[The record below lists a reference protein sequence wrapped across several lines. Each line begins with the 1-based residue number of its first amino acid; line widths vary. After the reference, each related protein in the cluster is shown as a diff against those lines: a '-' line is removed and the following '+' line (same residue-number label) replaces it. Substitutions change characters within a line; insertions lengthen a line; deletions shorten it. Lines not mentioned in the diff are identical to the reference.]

1 MYIWFTINPS
11 NMKKQLLLTLFSM
24 FFVGAFLGT
33 AQTSGCSQLFYDNGG
48 QTGNY
53 TDSANDTTT
62 FCPNTPNETLLIS
75 FNSISLETNDVLYV
89 YEGSSPNGT
98 LLTIIDSNSPTQMTL
113 STNIPGTC
121 VTFVFESDAS
131 GNSAG
136 WDAMIDCITTNFPC
150 LAPVSLNTTQVDSN
164 TISLSWV
171 DINQSSNLWE
181 IVVTP
186 ALGGSSLIAGSS
198 PFQLTGLTPDV
209 PYMVVIRAICNG
221 IPGDWS
227 TPYTFSTTQ
236 VVICLEPTIQSVTGI
251 TNNSGVVNWTLT
263 SSTNNWEVLVLPCT
277 ATNPT
282 PNNAGLSVTTNTYLA
297 PGLNASTCYKV
308 FVRTICST
316 TLTSPWS
323 QPMTFTTLANPVP
336 APICGGQFIDNGG
349 LTANYANN
357 SDNTYTICPT
367 SPGDQV
373 VVTFTAF
380 NTEIGWDG
388 LYVFNGN
395 SISSPQISS
404 GNSASNVPGGLPGAF
419 WGTVIPGPFVSTDV
433 TGCLT
438 FRFRSDSS
446 VNRAGWE
453 ANVECLPQATC
464 LQPTILAT
472 TNITGTTATINWT
485 ENGTATQWEVIVVP
499 STAPAPTQSTVGVI
513 ANSNPF
519 QVTGLSYATSYKA
532 YVRAICSTTDTS
544 YWSYA
549 TTFTT
554 LQTNCIAPN
563 SIVTSSTTTT
573 TVNLSWIQS
582 GSISQWEILVLPLG
596 SPAPTAAST
605 GTVIST
611 NPYQVTG
618 LTLGTSYTFYIRAI
632 CSATEKSTWSSRA
645 FTTLQTNCITP
656 SNVVVNS
663 TTPTSANL
671 SWTQSGSVSQ
681 WEVLVLP
688 LGSPVPTTTSTGILV
703 PTNSYQAT
711 GLTTGTT
718 YTFYVRAVCSTTEV
732 SSWTSRSFTPNITLP
747 PLTTSTNQYTVDQLV
762 TNVLINNPCLTV
774 SNITSSTGTNFGSVN
789 GIGSFTNT
797 NPLFPISSG
806 IVLSSGNAMSA
817 PGPNTSILS
826 EGSSAWTGDTQ
837 LEGIISS
844 AIGVPMVSKNATKLE
859 FDFTSLNSYMSFNF
873 LLASDEYGT
882 FQCDFADAFAFL
894 LTDLD
899 TGITTNLAV
908 IPGTTIP
915 VSVVT
920 IRNNL
925 HNNSCASA
933 NPLFFDSYY
942 ANNQTASATN
952 YNGQT
957 VKMTASA
964 NIIPNRNYHIK
975 LVIADRSDTAYDSSV
990 FIEAG
995 TFASGPPQCSDKI
1008 ELVAFID
1015 ENGNGIKDTNEV
1027 NFTYGS
1033 FTSLQ
1038 NNAGNVTNISS
1049 PSGTYTIYDANPS
1062 NVYDFG
1068 YQINTEYAPYY
1079 TLGTVNYNDINIPL
1093 NSGTQTLY
1101 FPITL
1106 TQGFNDVSVT
1116 IVPVGA
1122 PVPGFNYV
1130 NKIVYKNL
1138 GVVASDG
1145 TLTFNKDANVS
1156 ITNVSQAGTIA
1167 NATGFTYNFTN
1178 LAPYETRYIFVT
1190 MSVPA
1195 IPTVNLGDL
1204 LTNTASIV
1212 ATANDINLTN
1222 NNHSNTQVVVGSYD
1236 PNDKMEAHGEQIPFN
1251 QFSQND
1257 YLYYT
1262 IRFQNEG
1269 TANAINIRIEDF
1281 LDAQLDEAS
1290 IRVVDA
1296 SHNYIMERVGNHI
1309 IWKFDYI
1316 QLPSY
1321 LENVDLSKGY
1331 VTFKIKMKPGFAVGD
1346 IVPNTA
1352 SIYFDTNPAIITNT
1366 FTTEFTA
1373 ALANASFGLENF
1385 VLYPNPTNS
1394 FIQVNLQNTTELLE
1408 DVIIYDVLGK
1418 TVKNLSANNSN
1429 EMKVDVSNLSKG
1441 VYLVEITTQSD
1452 LKITKKL
1459 VIN

>member
-1 MYIWFTINPS
+1 LISINQS
-11 NMKKQLLLTLFSM
+11 NMKKQLLLTLFTL
-24 FFVGAFLGT
+24 FFGTTFLSI
-33 AQTSGCSQLFYDNGG
+33 AQTSGCSQFFYDNGG
-48 QTGNY
+48 QNGNY
-53 TDSANDTTT
+53 TDSSLETTT
-62 FCPNTPNETLLIS
+62 FCPNTQNETLVIS
-75 FNSISLETNDVLYV
+75 FNSISLEINDSLYV

-98 LLTIIDSNSPTQMTL
+98 LLSIIDSNSPSQITL
-113 STNIPGTC
+113 STNTPGAC
-121 VTFVFESDAS
+121 VTFVFESDAA
-131 GNSAG
+131 GNSSG
-136 WDAMIDCITTNFPC
+136 WEAMIDCINTTPAC
-150 LAPVSLNTTQVDSN
+150 LTPISLNVTPVNSTSA
-164 TISLSWV
+164 LLYWL
-171 DINQSSNLWE
+171 DINQGTGPWE
-181 IVVTP
+181 ILLTASGTVVTP
-186 ALGGSSLIAGSS
+186 TLFSSSN
-198 PFQLTGLTPDV
+198 PFDLVGLTPG
-209 PYMVVIRAICNG
+209 VIYTASVRSICGN
-221 IPGDWS
+221 IFSDWS
-227 TPYTFSTTQ
+227 TPLTFTTGQ
-236 VVICLEPTIQSVTGI
+236 TTACPEPTNISASII
-251 TNNSGVVNWTLT
+251 TTTSAQVNW
-263 SSTNNWEVLVLPCT
+263 SSTSGSQYEVFVTPCGT
-277 ATNPT
+277 TSPT
-282 PNNAGLSVTTNTYLA
+282 PNNLGVLVTSNSHLATN
-297 PGLNASTCYKV
+297 LNASTCYNV
-308 FVRTICST
+308 FVRTICSIT
-316 TLTSPWS
+316 VSSAWS
-323 QPMTFTTLANPVP
+323 QALTFTTLASAIP
-336 APICGGQFIDNGG
+336 APVCGGQFVDNGG

-367 SPGDQV
+367 TLGEQV

-380 NTEIGWDG
+380 NTETNYDG
-388 LYVFNGN
+388 LYIFNGPT
-395 SISSPQISS
+395 ISSPQISS
-404 GNSASNVPGGLPGAF
+404 GNAAASVPGGLPGAF
-419 WGTVIPGPFVSTDV
+419 WGTVIPGPFVSSEAS
-433 TGCLT
+433 GCLT

-446 VNRAGWE
+446 VNKAGWE
-453 ANVECLPQATC
+453 ANVQCLPQATC
-464 LQPTILAT
+464 LQPSILAAA
-472 TNITGTTATINWT
+472 NITGTTATINWI

-499 STAPAPTQSTVGVI
+499 STAPAPTQSSVGVV

-519 QVTGLSYATSYKA
+519 QITGLNYLTSYKA
-532 YVRAICSTTDTS
+532 YVRAICSTTDSS

-549 TTFTT
+549 TTFST
-554 LQTNCIAPN
+554 LQTNCF
-563 SIVTSSTTTT
+563 T
-573 TVNLSWIQS
+573 
-582 GSISQWEILVLPLG
+582 
-596 SPAPTAAST
+596 PT
-605 GTVIST
+605 
-611 NPYQVTG
+611 
-618 LTLGTSYTFYIRAI
+618 
-632 CSATEKSTWSSRA
+632 
-645 FTTLQTNCITP
+645 
-656 SNVVVNS
+656 NVVVNS
-663 TTPTSANL
+663 TLATSANL

-681 WEVLVLP
+681 WEVLVLTS
-688 LGSPVPTTTSTGILV
+688 GSPTPTTTSTGILT
-703 PTNSYQAT
+703 PSNSYQAT
-711 GLTTGTT
+711 GLTTGTS
-718 YTFYVRAVCSTTEV
+718 YVFYVRALCSATEV
-732 SSWTSRSFTPNITLP
+732 SIWSVSTTFTPNITLP
-747 PLTTSTNQYTVDQLV
+747 ALTTSTNQYTVDQLV

-806 IVLSSGNAMSA
+806 IVLSSGNVMSA

-826 EGSSAWTGDTQ
+826 EGSFTWTGDTQ

-844 AIGVPMVSKNATKLE
+844 AIGASMVSKNATKLE

-873 LLASDEYGT
+873 LLASDEYGA

-925 HNNSCASA
+925 FNNSCASA

-942 ANNQTASATN
+942 GNNQTASATN

-964 NIIPNRNYHIK
+964 TIIPNRNYHIK
-975 LVIADRSDTAYDSSV
+975 LVIADRSDTAFDSSV

-1015 ENGNGIKDTNEV
+1015 ENGNGIKDANDV
-1027 NFTYGS
+1027 NFSYGS

-1049 PSGTYTIYDANPS
+1049 PSGTYTVYDANPL

-1068 YQINTEYAPYY
+1068 YQINTEFAPYF
-1079 TLGTVNYNDINIPL
+1079 TLGTVNYNDISIPL

-1116 IVPVGA
+1116 IVPTGA
-1122 PVPGFNYV
+1122 PVPGFSYV

-1138 GVVASDG
+1138 GVVATDG
-1145 TLTFNKDANVS
+1145 IVTFNKDANIT
-1156 ITNVSQAGTIA
+1156 ITNVSQSGTIA
-1167 NATGFTYNFTN
+1167 NASGFTYNFTN
-1178 LAPYETRYIFVT
+1178 LAPFETRYIYVT
-1190 MSVPA
+1190 ASVPA

-1222 NNHSNTQVVVGSYD
+1222 NNYSNTQIVVGSYD

-1257 YLYYT
+1257 YLFYT

-1269 TANAINIRIEDF
+1269 TANAITIRIEDF
-1281 LDAQLDEAS
+1281 LDAHLDTAS
-1290 IRVVDA
+1290 IRVIDA
-1296 SHNYIMERVGNHI
+1296 SHNYIMERQDNHI
-1309 IWKFDYI
+1309 SWKFDYI

-1321 LENVDLSKGY
+1321 LENIELSKGY

-1352 SIYFDTNPAIITNT
+1352 SIYFDTNPAIVTNT

-1408 DVIIYDVLGK
+1408 NVIVYDVLGK
-1418 TVKNLSANNSN
+1418 TVKTISANNSN
-1429 EMKVDVSNLSKG
+1429 EIKVDVSNLSRG
-1441 VYLVEITTQSD
+1441 VYMVEITTQSD